1 MVLTFFNGLTSFIEL
16 MVIMKRTKSALILP
30 EIVKNV
36 NKPKN
41 KRVFFK
47 TPAMNQELINIE
59 YVSGTAEQPRLETL
73 SRQS

>member
-1 MVLTFFNGLTSFIEL
+1 M

-30 EIVKNV
+30 ENIKNV

-47 TPAMNQELINIE
+47 TPAMSQELINIE
-59 YVSGTAEQPRLETL
+59 FVSDIAEQPRLETL

>member
-1 MVLTFFNGLTSFIEL
+1 MVKI
-16 MVIMKRTKSALILP
+16 KRTEFAYILP
-30 EIVKNV
+30 ENIKNV